1 VGVPLLR
8 RKNRNTDHIDLST
21 NTQLP
26 ETRAANNTTNPEG
39 NKMSNQITIT
49 GNVGQQP
56 ELRYTNNGLAT
67 IEVSV
72 GVTRKTQNDKKTTWF
87 DVVAFDKLAEN
98 FAASFQKGN
107 RVIIVGRMEKKEW
120 ETKDGKKGSK
130 FQLIA
135 DDGGLSVRWDVA
147 LLDRSEQVVAQI
159 GKAFPQAKLTD
170 EEPF

>member
-1 VGVPLLR
+1 
-8 RKNRNTDHIDLST
+8 
-21 NTQLP
+21 
-26 ETRAANNTTNPEG
+26 
-39 NKMSNQITIT
+39 MSNQITII

-56 ELRYTNNGLAT
+56 ELRYTNTGLAT

-87 DVVAFDKLAEN
+87 DVVAFDTLAEH

-107 RVIIVGRMEKKEW
+107 RVIVVGRMEKKEW
-120 ETKDGKKGSK
+120 ETKDGKKASK

-135 DDGGLSVRWDVA
+135 DDGGLSVRWDNA
-147 LLDRSEQVVAQI
+147 LVDRTEETLARV
-159 GKAFPQAKLTD
+159 GKVFNKVPSARPTE